1 MERCDG
7 CDIYPFLDCPYAPP
21 CRVPSPHSTKAA
33 VLVAVIAPL
42 LYRSLPPPFPSSIVC
57 VHLPFI
63 SGPSLFYGFWRGT
76 LAFPLCI
83 PPFNRSSSPA
93 RCTICHLLGVL
104 CHISV
109 VYYYIISALF
119 NVPLPSSP
127 IASRRNIGGHPLL
140 TTHPPKAAVVVPGEK
155 RPKMYRRT

>member
-1 MERCDG
+1 MHRLVVC
-7 CDIYPFLDCPYAPP
+7 
-21 CRVPSPHSTKAA
+21 SHSTLLKPR
-33 VLVAVIAPL
+33 PL
-42 LYRSLPPPFPSSIVC
+42 AQASPPFFYLLPPPPPFPSPIVC

-76 LAFPLCI
+76 LAFPSCI